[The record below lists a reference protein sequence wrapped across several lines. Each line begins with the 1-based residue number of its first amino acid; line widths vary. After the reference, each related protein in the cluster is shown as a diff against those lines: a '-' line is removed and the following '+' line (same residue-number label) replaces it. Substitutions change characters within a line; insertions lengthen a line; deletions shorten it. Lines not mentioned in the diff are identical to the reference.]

1 MFSPQSIPMEQLSP
15 NNNNSF
21 QNDMS
26 NLNDNDDMTNMN
38 LSKDNILYEVEDLKL
53 HNSISLGSNISY
65 CGIKGN
71 SVLSAILNLCSA
83 AIGAGVLTFPY
94 VIATLGIFNTIVIF
108 LIVACCVYHTL
119 ELLRS
124 FVVDTKYYS
133 YSLMTE
139 TTLGK
144 KWLMVYSFSSFIY
157 YISVNINYLSLLYSL
172 FKSTFVSHSSFYG
185 FIFLLITCSIEIFL
199 CLYTSKTAKI
209 NLLSLI
215 TMFSFAIIIII
226 TIYRGISSSIKG
238 EYFTNKFSNK
248 NFFNPSEDQR
258 GLNKFFASITAII
271 KFIYA
276 YSYHCSFPT
285 LIGNLKNVNEVNSK
299 KVHNISFIIVSV
311 TYLLIAF
318 FGYII
323 ADTVPTVLFREY
335 EDSSKDDYLTIFI
348 RIILFFFFFSLI
360 PNRYIIIRDGYTSLI
375 GKDKLTY
382 KKDLLITTFG
392 LIISNSIVYLNEE
405 FLSFKGNMEID
416 VFSIMVNIF
425 GGLFGV
431 FISIILPVIN
441 YAAVNGKRKIK
452 SIIGYLMTIGFFFVG
467 LVSFGY
473 SFYEII
479 HPVKKEEE

>member
-1 MFSPQSIPMEQLSP
+1 MFSPQSIPMEQLNP
-15 NNNNSF
+15 NNNSSF
-21 QNDMS
+21 QKDMS

-38 LSKDNILYEVEDLKL
+38 LSNDNILYEVEELKL
-53 HNSISLGSNISY
+53 HNSISIGSNISY

-94 VIATLGIFNTIVIF
+94 VIATLGIFNTIAIF

-215 TMFSFAIIIII
+215 TMFSFAIIIMII
-226 TIYRGISSSIKG
+226 M
-238 EYFTNKFSNK
+238 
-248 NFFNPSEDQR
+248 
-258 GLNKFFASITAII
+258 
-271 KFIYA
+271 
-276 YSYHCSFPT
+276 
-285 LIGNLKNVNEVNSK
+285 
-299 KVHNISFIIVSV
+299 
-311 TYLLIAF
+311 
-318 FGYII
+318 
-323 ADTVPTVLFREY
+323 
-335 EDSSKDDYLTIFI
+335 
-348 RIILFFFFFSLI
+348 
-360 PNRYIIIRDGYTSLI
+360 
-375 GKDKLTY
+375 
-382 KKDLLITTFG
+382 
-392 LIISNSIVYLNEE
+392 
-405 FLSFKGNMEID
+405 FK
-416 VFSIMVNIF
+416 
-425 GGLFGV
+425 
-431 FISIILPVIN
+431 
-441 YAAVNGKRKIK
+441 
-452 SIIGYLMTIGFFFVG
+452 T
-467 LVSFGY
+467 
-473 SFYEII
+473 
-479 HPVKKEEE
+479 

>member
-185 FIFLLITCSIEIFL
+185 FI
-199 CLYTSKTAKI
+199 
-209 NLLSLI
+209 
-215 TMFSFAIIIII
+215 
-226 TIYRGISSSIKG
+226 
-238 EYFTNKFSNK
+238 
-248 NFFNPSEDQR
+248 P
-258 GLNKFFASITAII
+258 
-271 KFIYA
+271 A
-276 YSYHCSFPT
+276 Y
-285 LIGNLKNVNEVNSK
+285 
-299 KVHNISFIIVSV
+299 
-311 TYLLIAF
+311 
-318 FGYII
+318 
-323 ADTVPTVLFREY
+323 
-335 EDSSKDDYLTIFI
+335 
-348 RIILFFFFFSLI
+348 
-360 PNRYIIIRDGYTSLI
+360 
-375 GKDKLTY
+375 
-382 KKDLLITTFG
+382 
-392 LIISNSIVYLNEE
+392 
-405 FLSFKGNMEID
+405 
-416 VFSIMVNIF
+416 
-425 GGLFGV
+425 
-431 FISIILPVIN
+431 
-441 YAAVNGKRKIK
+441 
-452 SIIGYLMTIGFFFVG
+452 
-467 LVSFGY
+467 
-473 SFYEII
+473 
-479 HPVKKEEE
+479 